1 MRWDE
6 PVEAYLP
13 KFKLA
18 GERKEPNERA
28 TPGAKPGVAAN
39 FRDSA

>member
-1 MRWDE
+1 MLVEQGRMRWDE

-28 TPGAKPGVAAN
+28 TLTT
-39 FRDSA
+39 S

>member
-1 MRWDE
+1 MRRDE

-13 KFKLA
+13 KFKFA

-28 TPGAKPGVAAN
+28 RLAT
-39 FRDSA
+39 S